1 MTERYCVL
9 PGGESGA
16 GEWCKEYC
24 PNYGTGRCRWDAAT
38 RRMVVMLPDNQSV
51 LEVEE

>member
-9 PGGESGA
+9 HG

-24 PNYGTGRCRWDAAT
+24 PNYGTGRCKWDAT
-38 RRMVVMLPDNQSV
+38 TGRMVVMLPDNQSV
-51 LEVEE
+51 LEVE